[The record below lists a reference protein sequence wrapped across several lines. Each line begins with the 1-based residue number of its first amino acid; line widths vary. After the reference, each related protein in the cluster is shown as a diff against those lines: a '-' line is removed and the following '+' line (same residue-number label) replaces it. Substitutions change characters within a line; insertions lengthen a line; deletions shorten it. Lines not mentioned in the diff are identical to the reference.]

1 MALPDSYTVKYG
13 SLGAYFDAIQNA
25 EPPERFSVKFLQ
37 NLEFK
42 STNDR
47 TFIGILR
54 ELGFLDTNG
63 VPTTRY
69 YQYLDKTI
77 DSKILADGIKEMYA
91 DLFAIKT
98 DAHKMTA
105 DDVQNKLKTL
115 YAGSKKD
122 NVLKLISKT
131 FAGLCEL
138 ADFSAKKQELPKKEI
153 EKKEEQEIKKTVEKV
168 PIDKSPIHKKLSMD
182 SLQYH
187 INIVLPETREQGVY
201 DAIFK
206 SLREHLG

>member
-47 TFIGILR
+47 TFIGILK

-63 VPTTRY
+63 VPTQRY

-77 DSKILADGIKEMYA
+77 DSKILADGIREMYA

-98 DAHKMTA
+98 DASKMNA
-105 DDVQNKLKTL
+105 DDVQNKLRTL
-115 YAGSKKD
+115 YAGNKKD

-131 FAGLCEL
+131 FVGLCEL
-138 ADFSAKKQELPKKEI
+138 ADFSAKKKETSKKET
-153 EKKEEQEIKKTVEKV
+153 EKKVEEPIKKIVESTSKE
-168 PIDKSPIHKKLSMD
+168 KTQNHKKLNME

-206 SLREHLG
+206 SLRDHLG